1 MRDVTAVNDLSP
13 RGVSREKIHP
23 GRVNSTRNHFKDVEA
38 VRKTKYMLHF
48 KIALSLYTFKLK
60 RKTMHFYISLLLYR
74 LNYYTDDHH
83 KQ

>member
-38 VRKTKYMLHF
+38 VRKTKYMLDF
-48 KIALSLYTFKLK
+48 KIAPPLYTSELK
-60 RKTMHFYISLLLYR
+60 VKTMPFII
-74 LNYYTDDHH
+74 
-83 KQ
+83 